1 MWTFVEITMI
11 FLIVLLAF
19 ENILFLHG
27 RLYQEQYHRIED
39 CMNNVP
45 SSTSIFSVQN
55 VQNIFRCLKLSQIN
69 LACQSFA
76 YKSETTQCL
85 QFRLKVDQCEDLDDV
100 DNEAVTYKVRI
111 ILNQQEIIGKRT
123 TAIS

>member
-85 QFRLKVDQCEDLDDV
+85 QFRLKVDQCEDLDDT
-100 DNEAVTYKVRI
+100 DNEVVTYKVRI
-111 ILNQQEIIGKRT
+111 ILNQQEIIGKGTR
-123 TAIS
+123 AFS